1 MIYQY
6 LHTSNI
12 SPEGLRSHRLACMH
26 AAKYMRARAHTH
38 THTQGR
44 TAWRV
49 LHDPVLWHQV
59 DLTACSSCIT
69 DAAVDRILAS
79 AADIESLVLRPP
91 ASPPHLSW
99 KLVQGLVATEA
110 CRGLRELR
118 LDGCS
123 GLLANT
129 PKHLRP
135 HISEAGVRCR
145 IPAHLCFM
153 PMLEDETEMKG
164 EVQNGELDEGGGK
177 VHKWLKGDQQP
188 DVMYSTLFSQLVT
201 DPSQILQEKMDEW
214 AKIWKCNDDQART
227 RACSVIRKAIADA
240 ILAGDY
246 DEASGDLCSGGQRA
260 KAAGSFRRGTAVG
273 SDS

>member
-1 MIYQY
+1 MRP
-6 LHTSNI
+6 NI
-12 SPEGLRSHRLACMH
+12 CA
-26 AAKYMRARAHTH
+26 RARAH

-177 VHKWLKGDQQP
+177 QEEGGRESPEGTRSGVGRAEEGG
-188 DVMYSTLFSQLVT
+188 SQRDSAEGLGEGLGEQLSIECVFA
-201 DPSQILQEKMDEW
+201 DWVSKMT
-214 AKIWKCNDDQART
+214 ARR
-227 RACSVIRKAIADA
+227 RAHLPPTTPLPPAPPCPCA
-240 ILAGDY
+240 
-246 DEASGDLCSGGQRA
+246 
-260 KAAGSFRRGTAVG
+260 
-273 SDS
+273 